1 MSANLTNHTL
11 DNGLRIV
18 VETMP
23 DVSSAA
29 VGFLVDTGAR
39 DETPEQAGVSHFLE
53 HMMFKGTP
61 RRDWSQ
67 ITIDFDRM
75 GSTYNAYTSIDR
87 TVYYGWVRKND
98 IGRQVELLAD
108 MLESTIPQEE
118 FDKEKQVVLEEIA
131 MAKDSLDHV
140 AFDFLQEKVFEGH
153 PLAWP
158 ILGYDKTVGD
168 LQRDTMYAYFKRRYV
183 PRNMIMVATG
193 AVEPNEVIDLA
204 TKHCA
209 SWADST
215 DSHERSRPEMHSG
228 KHTLQLERFNQQ
240 LVALS
245 FPAVGAAD
253 PLAETAGAAAT
264 ILGGDNSRFYWNIVQ
279 EGIAPRAGAF
289 HFDFS
294 DCGLMLLY
302 GSTQPENTERLLDA
316 LRHEAD
322 VMCREPVN
330 AGELERVKNKRRTG
344 LALEGEAPYQR
355 LTQIMDDM
363 QYRGTPRSVDQMLA
377 DVEAVTIETV
387 SEYWNRYPINIEGH
401 LTSAGPRNWPE
412 NN

>member
-1 MSANLTNHTL
+1 MSAKLTSQTL
-11 DNGLRIV
+11 DNGLRVV

-39 DETPEQAGVSHFLE
+39 DEVSEQAGVSHFLE

-75 GSTYNAYTSIDR
+75 GSTYNAYTSVDR

-98 IGRQVELLAD
+98 LGQQVELLAD
-108 MLESTIPQEE
+108 MLQSTIPQEE

-140 AFDFLQEKVFEGH
+140 AFDFLQEKVFSGH
-153 PLAWP
+153 PLSWP
-158 ILGYDKTVGD
+158 ILGYDQTVSD
-168 LQRDTMYAYFKRRYV
+168 LERDTMFAYFQRRYV
-183 PRNMIMVATG
+183 PKNMVMVATG
-193 AVEPNEVIDLA
+193 AVDPDELFGLANE
-204 TKHCA
+204 HCG
-209 SWADST
+209 SWTGQD
-215 DSHERSRPEMHSG
+215 DGHERKQPVMHAGSD
-228 KHTLQLERFNQQ
+228 TLQLERFNQQ
-240 LVALS
+240 LLALS

-302 GSTQPENTERLLDA
+302 GSTQPENAEQLLDA
-316 LRHEAD
+316 IRQEAD
-322 VMCREPVN
+322 RICKEPVKPD
-330 AGELERVKNKRRTG
+330 ELERVKNKRRTG
-344 LALEGEAPYQR
+344 LAMESEAPYQR

-377 DVEAVTIETV
+377 DVEAITIEGV
-387 SEYWNRYPINIEGH
+387 SEYWQQYPINTGGH
-401 LTSAGPRNWPE
+401 LTSAGPRDWPTS
-412 NN
+412 N